1 MLLNLVPLKPQI
13 VVGLFR
19 KEILSSPTLVVSL
32 KKGNE
37 SAIIKIFI
45 VRVTIADEEGG
56 SIGKKESREE
66 TTELEKRI
74 SLSRW
79 HKKNHLSLAPIIFL

>member
-19 KEILSSPTLVVSL
+19 KEICSPTILVVSL
-32 KKGNE
+32 KKGIE

-56 SIGKKESREE
+56 SIGKKESRED
-66 TTELEKRI
+66 TTEEKRI
-74 SLSRW
+74 SISRW